1 MKQEKVACLIDNDA
15 RLAVEPSDPF
25 AIQTKPHGH
34 GDVHGL
40 LHRTGLAR
48 AWAASGLRWVTF
60 FQDTNALV
68 FRALLAA
75 LGVSATH
82 SYAMNSIAVPRKAR
96 RGPPW
101 SSALRCCCC
110 CRERAER
117 GGEGRSLPQ
126 AAPPRLIVPS
136 APLLRLLLP
145 PALKPSRPP
154 IPFLSLSPKPK
165 TQNRPRRRSAR
176 SRSSPTPTAAG

>member
-15 RLAVEPSDPF
+15 RLAVEPLDPF

-82 SYAMNSIAVPRKAR
+82 GYAMNSIAVPRKVRVCLFAGRRLLLLLGGREEEGRRCGRRRQR
-96 RGPPW
+96 RGP
-101 SSALRCCCC
+101 
-110 CRERAER
+110 
-117 GGEGRSLPQ
+117 
-126 AAPPRLIVPS
+126 APPPRPS
-136 APLLRLLLP
+136 PCLP
-145 PALKPSRPP
+145 STPCS
-154 IPFLSLSPKPK
+154 FS
-165 TQNRPRRRSAR
+165 
-176 SRSSPTPTAAG
+176 SSPR